1 MKADREQNT
10 RYIAIREGGKV
21 IWDIQRGYGCLP
33 FGYSDSDVR
42 QVFGGG
48 PHTLFPLPIP
58 NEDLSQQ
65 FQFSTVWIIAL
76 RHLIYLLPDKLIFLA
91 FRCLDRGK
99 RGLVLIDGQR
109 AGQAVA
115 QLVNSQVKSNQERIN
130 QWPAAVCSDGNQSC
144 EYSTK
149 PLKFLIR
156 IN

>member
-1 MKADREQNT
+1 MKAYRKQNT

-21 IWDIQRGYGCLP
+21 IIDTQCGYGCLP
-33 FGYSDSDVR
+33 FGYSDSDVL

-48 PHTLFPLPIP
+48 PHILLQIP
-58 NEDLSQQ
+58 NEGLSRQ
-65 FQFSTVWIIAL
+65 FQFSTVWIAL